1 MKDGDGADAWT
12 AGSKARLD
20 MVEDGGSGEV
30 WEAYSLVVWRE
41 AASSMADPPRSG
53 KATVETKQQEG

>member
-1 MKDGDGADAWT
+1 MVMARMPGQLRLRQGWT
-12 AGSKARLD
+12 WF
-20 MVEDGGSGEV
+20 EDGGSGEA